1 MEMSFLWRVPGL
13 SLRKLVII
21 SVIREELRLEQLHI
35 KKLVEV
41 VQVLH

>member
-13 SLRKLVII
+13 SLRNLVSI